1 MPRLARIV
9 LAGVAHHVVQR
20 GNNRQDVF
28 FVPDDYRAY
37 LGLLKAQCERECLKI
52 LAYCLMTNHV
62 HLVATPE
69 KSESLAQAVGR
80 TDFLY
85 TQYVNRLHGRSGHL
99 WQDRFHSCALDEE
112 HFWLALRYVEQN
124 PLRAGMVEKA
134 WSYSWS
140 SAAAH
145 VGAAAGDEMVD
156 LEEWRRLTTPG
167 EWRKALERPPRK
179 EAVRALRKSTQR
191 GWPMAGDS
199 LLAKMEK
206 ILNRR
211 LRALPSHRPQG
222 ARDIHPRKR
231 REKRG

>member
-1 MPRLARIV
+1 MP
-9 LAGVAHHVVQR
+9 G
-20 GNNRQDVF
+20 
-28 FVPDDYRAY
+28 DYRAY
-37 LGLLKAQCERECLKI
+37 LGFLKAQCERERLKV

-99 WQDRFHSCALDEE
+99 WQNRFHSCALDEE
-112 HFWLALRYVEQN
+112 HFWLALRYIEQN
-124 PLRAGMVEKA
+124 PVRAGMVGQA

-145 VGAAAGDEMVD
+145 VGVAAGDEMVD
-156 LEEWRRLTTPG
+156 WEEWRRLTTPG
-167 EWRKALERPPRK
+167 EWRKALEQSPRK
-179 EAVRALRKSTQR
+179 EAVRALRSNTQR

-211 LRALPSHRPQG
+211 LRALPNHRPQG
-222 ARDIHPRKR
+222 ARDLQPRKR
-231 REKRG
+231 TETRG